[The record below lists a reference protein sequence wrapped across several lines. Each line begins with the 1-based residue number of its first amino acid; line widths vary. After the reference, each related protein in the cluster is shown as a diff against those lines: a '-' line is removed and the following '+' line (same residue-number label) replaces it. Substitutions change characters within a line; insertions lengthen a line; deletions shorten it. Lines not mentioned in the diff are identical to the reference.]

1 MEPLVLDLAV
11 DEDFGNLESVIT
23 KLRPD
28 WAWQMVNK
36 KVFTTGITNKI
47 TGFYLNTDREVM
59 SWKRKNNI

>member
-1 MEPLVLDLAV
+1 MLDLAV
-11 DEDFGNLESVIT
+11 DEDFGNLECVIT

-36 KVFTTGITNKI
+36 KVFTAGITNKI

>member
-1 MEPLVLDLAV
+1 MLDLVV

-36 KVFTTGITNKI
+36 KVFTAGITNKI

-59 SWKRKNNI
+59 S